1 MIRSETGIKR
11 TKQETIIKKF
21 LEKGILSNVEVKGNP
36 PIKYI
41 RLNFR
46 WIYENLGKFCIMSE
60 KQDFNNMRVDY
71 FKALVEINKIFV
83 DTNEQENNIENNK
96 EIIED
101 ALHAKNN
108 EDMHFGLPF
117 KSALFINK
125 WQEWLNHNKEAKRT
139 LTSYTINAQLNM
151 LSKYSEAIA
160 IQIIDQSII
169 SGYAGLFELNN
180 KRKSQQPATFV
191 KPDWIKEL
199 DGQTY

>member
-1 MIRSETGIKR
+1 MSKKKDTIPLSINFRKLQLYNFDYFSLEEIVLFELFIVLSIAFGNKPFYHSSTMIRSETGIKR

-83 DTNEQENNIENNK
+83 DTNEQE
-96 EIIED
+96 II
-101 ALHAKNN
+101 
-108 EDMHFGLPF
+108 
-117 KSALFINK
+117 
-125 WQEWLNHNKEAKRT
+125 
-139 LTSYTINAQLNM
+139 
-151 LSKYSEAIA
+151 
-160 IQIIDQSII
+160 
-169 SGYAGLFELNN
+169 
-180 KRKSQQPATFV
+180 
-191 KPDWIKEL
+191 
-199 DGQTY
+199 

>member
-1 MIRSETGIKR
+1 M
-11 TKQETIIKKF
+11 
-21 LEKGILSNVEVKGNP
+21 
-36 PIKYI
+36 
-41 RLNFR
+41 
-46 WIYENLGKFCIMSE
+46 
-60 KQDFNNMRVDY
+60 
-71 FKALVEINKIFV
+71 
-83 DTNEQENNIENNK
+83 
-96 EIIED
+96 
-101 ALHAKNN
+101 HAKNN